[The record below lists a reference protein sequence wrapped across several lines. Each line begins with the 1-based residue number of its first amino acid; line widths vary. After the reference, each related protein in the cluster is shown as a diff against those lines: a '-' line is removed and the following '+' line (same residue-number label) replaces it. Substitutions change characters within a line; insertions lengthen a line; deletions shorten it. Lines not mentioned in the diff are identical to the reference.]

1 MDVSLAPF
9 EVLGVSP
16 TATPGEVKAAYLV
29 LAQIYHPD
37 RYQDASDDV
46 KAASEERMRALNEA
60 YQEAQRGNLAVRPM
74 AGKNGSSRRGGSRRE
89 QASDFRPPAP
99 GVPWDVAV
107 QARAAAMA
115 KAEAD
120 RRAKEQAR
128 PQGQALARP
137 RSRDH
142 RPVLKGL
149 GMARFTNNIVCTG
162 CESVQWLPAN
172 WRDMLDDYA
181 FYCSMCDRLIF
192 TR

>member
-16 TATPGEVKAAYLV
+16 TASREEVKAAYLV

-60 YQEAQRGNLAVRPM
+60 YEEAQRGNLAVRPM
-74 AGKNGSSRRGGSRRE
+74 TTKNGSSRRGSRRGS
-89 QASDFRPPAP
+89 ASDFRPPAP

-115 KAEAD
+115 KAEAA
-120 RRAKEQAR
+120 RRAKEQAA
-128 PQGQALARP
+128 PQGQAMARP
-137 RSRDH
+137 RAPDRG
-142 RPVLKGL
+142 PVLKGL
-149 GMARFTNNIVCTG
+149 GMARFTNNIVCSG
-162 CESVQWLPAN
+162 CDSVQWLPAN